1 MGTVT
6 SDHHKKGITV
16 FTSESYNPVTVSDLI
31 CTRSVSLLSAI
42 THSNHSSKLTAL
54 VRSASSNASCD
65 KC

>member
-16 FTSESYNPVTVSDLI
+16 FTYESYNSVTVSDLI
-31 CTRSVSLLSAI
+31 CTGSVSLLSAI
-42 THSNHSSKLTAL
+42 THSNHSYKLTAL
-54 VRSASSNASCD
+54 VQSASSNAFCD